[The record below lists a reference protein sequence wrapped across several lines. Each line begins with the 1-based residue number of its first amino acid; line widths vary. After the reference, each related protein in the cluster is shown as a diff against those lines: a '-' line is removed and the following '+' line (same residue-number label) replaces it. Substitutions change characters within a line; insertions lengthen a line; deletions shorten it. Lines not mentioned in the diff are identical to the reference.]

1 MKMTWEEWT
10 VQRLQIETTTEEAA
24 EASEIAV
31 AVEPRSMNRQK
42 LPPVNDLQK
51 LVVLWIRVHQ
61 RAHVSG
67 GLLGLKKRAVMT
79 MMTSAQ
85 TVLRWVPMT
94 IRAFELQ
101 SRAPISHLKLKSAR
115 KGIAS
120 SNARIAISTITSRN
134 VSPCS

>member
-10 VQRLQIETTTEEAA
+10 VQRLQIESSEVEAA

-31 AVEPRSMNRQK
+31 EPRSMNRQH

-51 LVVLWIRVHQ
+51 LVVLWIRVHR

-101 SRAPISHLKLKSAR
+101 SRAPISHLELQSAR

>member
-10 VQRLQIETTTEEAA
+10 VQRLPVETEVEAA
-24 EASEIAV
+24 PEAEIAV
-31 AVEPRSMNRQK
+31 PVEPR
-42 LPPVNDLQK
+42 DLQK
-51 LVVLWIRVHQ
+51 LVVLWIRVH
-61 RAHVSG
+61 RCAHVSG
-67 GLLGLKKRAVMT
+67 RLLGLKRAVMT

-101 SRAPISHLKLKSAR
+101 SRAPISHLELQSAR